1 MLSSLDQGF
10 LGLDFI
16 DNEAA
21 FVDDDAT
28 IFTFQIADLVDHLS
42 FDQMKA
48 NSAVNK
54 DVRRQKYL
62 TPTKNLFKDV
72 LESVRAKTGMEKG
85 QFLR

>member
-1 MLSSLDQGF
+1 MLPSLDQGF
-10 LGLDFI
+10 LGLIFI

-21 FVDDDAT
+21 LVDDAP
-28 IFTFQIADLVDHLS
+28 IITFQIADLVDHLS

-62 TPTKNLFKDV
+62 TSTKNLLKDV
-72 LESVRAKTGMEKG
+72 LESVRVKTGMEKG